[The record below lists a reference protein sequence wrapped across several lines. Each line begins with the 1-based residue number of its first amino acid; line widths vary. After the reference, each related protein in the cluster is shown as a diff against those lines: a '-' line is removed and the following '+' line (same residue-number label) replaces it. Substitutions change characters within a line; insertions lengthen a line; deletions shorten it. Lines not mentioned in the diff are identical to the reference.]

1 MAEGIVIDVSARV
14 TGYEQ
19 SLAQLKASFEHL
31 NPGASISKSITR
43 ALQIAESKVKSLGS
57 NLTPKITSNSQLDR
71 FTEKINST
79 GDAIQ
84 HVASLLGQIS
94 SDDLDLSSFSGE
106 LDELTQKIRE
116 LDALLNKNIT
126 EQFREKIIAA
136 ISGIKIDDNASPAAI
151 FQQLQEESKK
161 AAKEVVA
168 AEREMAKAE
177 EQLATRQ
184 RKLTELQSN
193 VANNPTALNNQVHKI
208 ADDYVEAMS
217 SLREQMTNGL
227 NTLLGPD
234 SADAPKLLESFFGGL
249 NPEDGA
255 DVANRIYQLRQ
266 SITAAMGKSAVKPTE
281 IYQALFGKNLSP
293 QAMSEYLRAHILP
306 KNLDDVKAQLMATL
320 QSISTNLTSTQI
332 GQVSGLISSNDIDG
346 ALQTTLD
353 LITKAY
359 ETIQAKILKK
369 RQEVAEALNR
379 RDNAQQEVN
388 NATAQSQ
395 QSVDNEQTARELM
408 AQVMQQNQALQEQ
421 NDLLKQ
427 ELARQ
432 VEDKAVNIK
441 SRAADTKEE
450 TAAFKVA
457 KEEAEQYNEQLDK
470 IDNRRQLVNHIEG
483 IAQRWFSIYAAVRMA
498 GNAIRSVVST
508 LEELDKTITNIAIV
522 TDMTQDDLW
531 SQMSTYTAM
540 AKEYAVSISGV
551 YEVSQLFYQQGLQT
565 RDVMTLTGETLKMA
579 RIAGLDYAKATDFM
593 TNALRSF
600 KMENEEAGRVTDVYS
615 SLAASAAI
623 SVSELANA
631 MSKTASSAYA
641 VGSSIEATSAM
652 ITVMV
657 EATRESAENI
667 GSAMKSIISR
677 YGEMTSDP
685 LKVVDSEGEE
695 MSLNRVD
702 KALQTVGITLQDANG
717 QFRNFDEVIMEL
729 AEKWNTIDKNT
740 QRYIATIMAGNRQQ
754 SRFLALVSS
763 YDRLRE
769 LTATA
774 MESEGAATSQFEKS
788 LDGIEAKTQ
797 QLQTSLQN
805 LYTSAGLQD
814 LYSFILT
821 IGSNVLDFYNDI
833 AAAFG
838 GGFKGLFAALAT
850 FSMQFVN
857 VARVVMSVVNLVKA
871 HFIGANKEVTADT
884 EKEVNKRANTELYT
898 EQELNAKILELRKSR
913 EAEITRLTEEE
924 LEKRAANELKLE
936 KQKQKAGNWF
946 KKNGSMIGSTI
957 AAGSSIVGGM
967 LTDSKLSSAVSGFGG
982 LAGAAVQGFVGQDWI
997 GAAMSLISSIG
1008 PLVSFFT
1015 QLNAVTD
1022 ELAESTKKYQ
1032 EAQEKAA
1039 QKRSEATK
1047 IKNEADSLKKLS
1059 ERLEEAKERQYD
1071 SAEAKQEYLSVMK
1084 EIAEQY
1090 PSLVAYYD
1098 SEKNAIV
1105 KNTEVLDNY
1114 IKKRK
1119 QEAAIAEKEAI
1130 IAAAGADSRYSINIA
1145 NANSVHSG
1153 DTDSNDLARI
1163 HNQEKAMLQGE
1174 YEHVSEAMY
1183 ETFAEYLHNNEDYLA
1198 DTEISN
1204 LLGFDYDNE
1213 KNQKQIQKHYSQV
1226 KDEFSKDD
1234 INALTYVATGEFGWG
1249 DREETAVLLLDLQRS
1264 LEQAQ
1269 QTEEGLSA
1277 AYYEWEQRWF
1287 KNIKEYSRENSLFYE
1302 AFQYAKQGILHA
1314 DTFEATREDLL
1325 HQAAVAFVKSLDLE
1339 GYTDLQRQHFIQLF
1353 ESKFKADSPQALE
1366 LSTSQDIFQSE
1377 LDRFWTGASAED
1389 YTLDILEYYQTADTK
1404 IIEQIDKVFNNLAK
1418 YSIDQLDSF
1427 LASPEIEDSD
1437 AATDLRAEW
1446 QQQNGTVVSNAKKA
1460 AETIIKTGSNVLDET
1475 KNFIDTLAPT
1485 YLSAYIG
1492 QLRSFSANK
1501 VLNDGSISSGISNI
1515 QDVWDKASKNDEEL
1529 QILKNSDLTTL
1540 TSIYDTAQKI
1550 GKMGDSSLADSI
1562 RDLSQ
1567 YIDINLNTELQTYLD
1582 TLQGSL
1588 PDLETALKNASSGMD
1603 SKAMFAMANRL
1614 GKSVS
1619 DFSFKDGKYYL
1630 NDFNDIYDSYS
1641 KASDILEQRLNEIQ
1655 LDENADN
1662 YNELSAE
1669 AEKLRGRIAELR
1681 NYTDNY
1687 LKKTFLLQTGQ
1698 IDKFLEE
1705 LNVGA
1710 EVKQEIAHGDYTHI
1724 PPEYISAVT
1733 SAAGKTY
1740 NEIYDILIGQINGSS
1755 KQTTIKAT
1763 DVNLN
1768 LLKSL
1773 GLAGNGVVAGD
1784 ELLINWANA
1793 TADQI
1798 DALRQ
1803 IILDDGGIGSDER
1816 NNLLRSIYDSKFK
1829 NNRTEALLQV
1839 IDSYTNFDRS
1849 VAEAFA
1855 SSIGE
1860 TVEGLERKGIIAL
1873 DQITGAYSM
1882 TFGVLQQ
1889 QIEEAKANGVSDTEL
1904 AKLKDAISTLYSGI
1918 ANNIVKALEGSLSST
1933 DAQELSKSVEDI
1945 FGLKLDFS
1953 STAKGLGLSN
1963 EIAATLYQ
1971 RLMAIDGIAARLVFD
1986 ALYDSLTKSE
1996 ATCQNISTTMRHL
2009 AEVQKEIGRLENQA
2023 NDASKKRVQSL
2034 KDQYKLLSQI
2044 AYKQSMDSNSFKFL
2058 DRSLPTGYESPIN
2071 YLQSTVK
2078 SFDIINQ
2085 ASEDGHIALTDFY
2098 NIVMEM
2104 SNVAAITGQTITVFG
2119 QTITGDLVQTSE
2131 LIQKGFK
2138 VWSDIDGTASI
2149 GAEAAASIGLNF
2161 EAGVEEG
2168 QGSIES
2174 GIKAFAQQQIDMLN
2188 AMINAL
2194 EGVAALEELE
2204 TGTGD
2209 KSLGLGEVL
2218 KNFYATDEEGNLKD
2232 EMSNEAQAWITY
2244 FEQAVNENE
2253 KLKAFVDKI
2262 KVSNRNLITYLQDG
2276 NVAAEKKK
2284 NVLSHLYEL
2293 MNSDDWGDDLSQ
2305 VADKW
2310 AEQGFNFD
2318 TKTGFLNFSEPIE
2331 TDVPLTLKVVLEGI
2345 DAEGLKGFS
2354 DLLSQMLD
2362 VDSKG
2367 NINLTGTMGRGIA
2380 YALNLTRTEN
2390 GDKITMTVGNDTIT
2404 SESFNASDPEALDA
2418 AVTAVIKKGAEK
2430 AGIFSMANANFTVD
2444 NVEQGGKQ
2452 YIATENGDTLEYH
2465 KTINGSNPPIIT
2477 ISGTSIKGGYISIAS
2492 AIETY
2497 KKEKQKQATI
2507 NQDTLNTQTN
2517 ETFTGVE
2524 SGSGLGYEIQF
2535 KDNGATAAIK
2545 IGGKEI
2551 ATWSDNDG
2559 TGLTLNSA
2567 IERAFTLYQQQY
2579 GSNSVET
2586 PSLPSGN
2593 KEIIPEDKGITLGY
2607 KITPNENG
2615 GYSVTFGE
2623 GSKWGTPAAWDGTK
2637 AGLQSVLTQA
2647 AMHYYTKHGSGSLPE
2662 GFDPLGQSISG
2673 TVVSA
2678 EDDGNTLQ
2686 YYLSFD
2692 KNIDSG
2698 RITIGSGSTYVS
2710 MGWSG
2715 NHAEGIQRA
2724 LRIYHNRIASA
2735 AKEPSFDSDNIE
2747 IYDNDNGIVYS
2758 FAANEKDGQFYLPG
2772 GTTPVSQAEFIDGI
2786 QTWVATN
2793 RGTIAEELKDT
2804 GLTKVEVSSGPEG
2817 TKVNAV
2823 GDYWAADG
2831 TGIGYYLSLKTK
2843 ENGNV
2848 NGYSTGTIKNAVDG
2862 TKNWLKSL
2870 EEKYGSGEAIADALG
2885 AGKLVINPETNQVT
2899 MEEIPIANGYKLD
2912 YNLQITT
2919 IGDAAT
2925 TQKALEEKI
2934 ATVKRLQAVYKDLEA
2949 LKVEQNTTGIE
2960 GSAIFP
2966 SKYVPLDLGLIVKIT
2981 DSGVKVSGNV
2991 SGLASTYDSIDDFM
3005 NALIDFYEQKLGQ
3018 TVDINNTTQV
3028 ENDLSTGGNE
3038 VTNAASYAHSGT
3050 ATNIVY
3056 PDDQSDALYNQYP
3069 DKNAESELEE
3079 EILDKVTQIA
3089 EEETNPTTEGT
3100 REPAEEAP
3108 EYSIEETKEIFKQM
3122 SSNADDLMWEAY
3134 DRAAEANA
3142 IKENSGDKYTEEAST
3157 FKQFKEGLDAYL
3169 NILKEIGTNKSEESS
3184 VLTQEQVKFLYENQ
3198 ASDSSIQQVITE
3210 LEGLSGLTD
3219 AEQEKTQ
3226 ETISWLQQIQ
3236 SSDSSQLEKMN
3247 AIAKKTR
3254 LPYTP
3259 AELKAGLDGI
3269 SIHGDLWAGGW
3280 QLVYS
3285 DGNGGNKHEPAE
3297 PKVPTKVKAKGNT
3310 QAKGTLMGELGPELY
3325 VTGGHYYIAG
3335 QNGAEFVDLP
3345 DDAIVFNHL
3354 QTQRLM
3360 SSGSAGRGRAI
3371 TNEKKAT
3378 SYATGNV
3385 AMASASETVAKL
3397 RELRA
3402 LWESLLNQDFK
3413 SLTQA
3418 AGGGGGG
3425 GSEEAKKFL
3434 YDLDRWYNLL
3444 RQIEKVEEQI
3454 NYQQALRQ
3462 NMQSGYK
3469 YVRSLEYELSLL
3481 EKEASNY
3488 EMLANLQESYYQA
3501 RKADQERSI
3510 YSYFFNYDDEG
3521 LMQYRDEGFHLV
3533 ADLNRTDETGQ
3544 AVYTSEQQIAAITN
3558 ALKAA
3563 GYDAD
3568 LISNTLYY
3576 DEAGEKLT
3584 DSADIIQ
3591 NFYDK
3596 FDGWIEEMDAEYDSF
3611 NEYRTKTQEALT
3623 KQNEILEEYREL
3635 QISLEKQLLEAIEN
3649 REQKIIDTLQ
3659 DEMDALKDASDK
3671 YLTGLTD
3678 ALNKE
3683 QQMYQ
3688 QNEKDT
3694 ELLRLQRQ
3702 LAILQRSGGSASE
3715 IKSLQ
3720 DQINSRM
3727 QDRYFEAQ
3735 QTEIDAIKEAS
3746 DKQLEMMQNQID
3758 LLTETL
3764 EYQKENGLLWAE
3776 VSEKMNTWKPEELAS
3791 FVQENSPEFAAAS
3804 LEEQTKTMQE
3814 SIKEFEKWYEYIH
3827 NYRAFNQFYDQIDTD
3842 TLKNEYGINTDD
3854 ETMLKR
3860 ARATAKTTYQ
3870 KEYQRQIDEEGADSD
3885 TAHRLAEEAALR
3897 ALREDY
3903 SLHPA
3908 MGPGRSGIDT
3918 SGAIGG
3924 DVSGNTGAYS
3934 KVEEVEKAWNNAMSL
3949 YNDAKRRM
3957 SEKLLS
3963 FNDYVKRITGVPFEN
3978 LDATARQDVTAT
3990 YQSYFNSHNSAK
4002 NDKEKAAAELKR
4014 IFYGYPEAV
4023 KKLGLKLP
4031 TFDIGGIVD
4040 KTGPALVHAK
4050 EGVITPEQV
4059 DMLRKLTITS
4069 GKQSLAYQMAELN
4082 EVYSNLVAPLTHLAD
4097 NSTNGLVIKN
4107 ATVNMNVQSIANDYD
4122 ARRAGEQALDEMMR
4136 IARKTGAQSIR
4147 R

>member
-19 SLAQLKASFEHL
+19 SLAQLKASFDHL

-43 ALQIAESKVKSLGS
+43 ALQIAESKVKSLGN

-79 GDAIQ
+79 SDAIQ

-106 LDELTQKIRE
+106 FDELTQKIHE
-116 LDALLNKNIT
+116 LEALLNKNIT
-126 EQFREKIIAA
+126 EQFREKITAA
-136 ISGIKIDDNASPAAI
+136 ISGIKIDDNATPAAI
-151 FQQLQEESKK
+151 FQQLEEASKK
-161 AAKEVVA
+161 AAKAVVA

-266 SITAAMGKSAVKPTE
+266 SITAAMGKSPVKPTE

-293 QAMSEYLRAHILP
+293 QAMSAYLQAHILP

-332 GQVSGLISSNDIDG
+332 GQVSGLISNNDIDG

-395 QSVDNEQTARELM
+395 QSADNEQIAREQL

-432 VEDKAVNIK
+432 VEDKTVNIK
-441 SRAADTKEE
+441 NRAADTKEE
-450 TAAFKVA
+450 AENLKLASG
-457 KEEAEQYNEQLDK
+457 EAEQYNQQLDK

-838 GGFKGLFAALAT
+838 GGFKGLLAALVT
-850 FSMQFVN
+850 FSAQFYN
-857 VARVVMSVVNLVKA
+857 VARVVMSVVNLVKT

-913 EAEITRLTEEE
+913 EAEITRLTDAE
-924 LEKRAANELKLE
+924 LEKRAARELKLE

-946 KKNGSMIGSTI
+946 KKNGSMIGSTV

-982 LAGAAVQGFVGQDWI
+982 LAGAAIQGFVGQDWI
-997 GAAMSLISSIG
+997 GAVMSLISSIG

-1047 IKNEADSLKKLS
+1047 INNEAEALKKLS

-1098 SEKNAIV
+1098 SENNAIV
-1105 KNTEVLDNY
+1105 ENTKALDTY

-1153 DTDSNDLARI
+1153 DTDNNDLARI

-1174 YEHVSEAMY
+1174 YEHVSDAIY
-1183 ETFAEYLHNNEDYLA
+1183 ETFAEYLRNNKDFLA

-1213 KNQKQIQKHYSQV
+1213 INQKQIQNHYSQV

-1234 INALTYVATGEFGWG
+1234 INALTYVANGKLWG
-1249 DREETAVLLLDLQRS
+1249 DRKETAVLLLDLQRS

-1302 AFQYAKQGILHA
+1302 VFQYAKQGILHA

-1339 GYTDLQRQHFIQLF
+1339 GYTDLQRQHLIQLF
-1353 ESKFKADSPQALE
+1353 ENKFKADSPQALE

-1377 LDRFWTGASAED
+1377 LDRFWTGASAKD
-1389 YTLDILEYYQTADTK
+1389 YTLDILEYYQTTDTK

-1427 LASPEIEDSD
+1427 LASLGIEDSD
-1437 AATDLRAEW
+1437 AALDLKTEW
-1446 QQQNGTVVSNAKKA
+1446 QQQNGTVVSDAKKA

-1492 QLRSFSANK
+1492 QLRSFSVDK
-1501 VLNDGSISSGISNI
+1501 VLNDGSISSGISSI
-1515 QDVWDKASKNDEEL
+1515 QDVWNEASKNDDAL

-1540 TSIYDTAQKI
+1540 TGIYDAAKEIEKI
-1550 GKMGDSSLADSI
+1550 DDSNLADSI

-1603 SKAMFAMANRL
+1603 SKTMFAMANRL
-1614 GKSVS
+1614 GKSIS

-1641 KASDILEQRLNEIQ
+1641 KASDILEQRLNEIK

-1662 YNELSAE
+1662 YNELLAE
-1669 AEKLRGRIAELR
+1669 AEKLKGRIAELR

-1740 NEIYDILIGQINGSS
+1740 NEIYDILVGQINDSS

-1763 DVNLN
+1763 EANLD
-1768 LLKSL
+1768 LLKRL
-1773 GLAGNGVVAGD
+1773 GLAGDKVVAGD

-1798 DALRQ
+1798 DFLRQ
-1803 IILDDGGIGSDER
+1803 IILDDSKIGSDER
-1816 NNLLRSIYDSKFK
+1816 NKLLRSIYDSKFK

-1839 IDSYTNFDRS
+1839 INSYTNFDRS

-1855 SSIGE
+1855 LSIGE
-1860 TVEGLERKGIIAL
+1860 TVEGLEKKGIIAL
-1873 DQITGAYSM
+1873 NQITGAYSM
-1882 TFGVLQQ
+1882 TFDVLQQ

-2009 AEVQKEIGRLENQA
+2009 AEVQKEIKRLQDQT
-2023 NDASKKRVQSL
+2023 NDADKKRIQSL
-2034 KDQYKLLSQI
+2034 KDQYNLLSQI

-2058 DRSLPTGYESPIN
+2058 DRSLPTGYEGPIN
-2071 YLQSTVK
+2071 YLQSAVK

-2119 QTITGDLVQTSE
+2119 QTITGDLMQTSE
-2131 LIQKGFK
+2131 LIQKGFS
-2138 VWSDIDGTASI
+2138 VWSNIDGIASI

-2161 EAGVEEG
+2161 EAGVKEG
-2168 QGSIES
+2168 QSSIKS
-2174 GIKAFAQQQIDMLN
+2174 GIKAFAKQQIEMLD

-2204 TGTGD
+2204 TGD
-2209 KSLGLGEVL
+2209 NSLGKVL
-2218 KNFYATDEEGNLKD
+2218 DNFYATDEEGKTGLSEGAK
-2232 EMSNEAQAWITY
+2232 QWITN
-2244 FEQAVNENE
+2244 FEKSLETNE
-2253 KLKAFVDKI
+2253 KLKALVDKI
-2262 KVSNRNLITYLQDG
+2262 KVSDQSLIEYLK
-2276 NVAAEKKK
+2276 AEDVTAEQKK
-2284 NVLSHLYEL
+2284 NVLSRLYEL
-2293 MNSDDWGDDLSQ
+2293 MKSNDWGDDLSQ
-2305 VADKW
+2305 VANKW

-2318 TKTGFLNFSEPIE
+2318 AKSGFLNFSEPIE

-2380 YALNLTRTEN
+2380 YALNLTRAEN

-2418 AVTAVIKKGAEK
+2418 AVKSILKSGAEK
-2430 AGIFSMANANFTVD
+2430 AGIFSMTDANFTVD

-2477 ISGTSIKGGYISIAS
+2477 ISGTSVKGGYVSIAS

-2497 KKEKQKQATI
+2497 KKEKQKQAVI

-2517 ETFTGVE
+2517 ETFTGIE

-2535 KDNGATAAIK
+2535 KDNGATATIK

-2551 ATWSDNDG
+2551 TTWSDNDG

-2567 IERAFTLYQQQY
+2567 IKRAFALYQQQY

-2586 PSLPSGN
+2586 PSLPAGN
-2593 KEIIPEDKGITLGY
+2593 KKIIPEDKGITLGY

-2623 GSKWGTPAAWDGTK
+2623 GSKWGTPAAWNGTK
-2637 AGLQSVLTQA
+2637 EGLQSVLTQA
-2647 AMHYYTKHGSGSLPE
+2647 AMHYYTEHGSGSLPE

-2772 GTTPVSQAEFIDGI
+2772 GTAPVSQAEFIAGI

-2804 GLTKVEVSSGPEG
+2804 GLTQVEVSSGPEG

-2848 NGYSTGTIKNAVDG
+2848 NGYSTGTIKNAVDA

-2870 EEKYGSGEAIADALG
+2870 EAKYGRGEAIADALG

-2919 IGDAAT
+2919 TGDATAT
-2925 TQKALEEKI
+2925 QEALEEKI
-2934 ATVKRLQAVYKDLEA
+2934 ATVKRLQAAYKDLEA

-2966 SKYVPLDLGLIVKIT
+2966 SKYFPLDLGLIVKIT

-3038 VTNAASYAHSGT
+3038 TTNATPYTHGGT
-3050 ATNIVY
+3050 ATNVVY

-3069 DKNAESELEE
+3069 DKNVESEFEE

-3100 REPAEEAP
+3100 KAPDTENALTDEEIIADLN
-3108 EYSIEETKEIFKQM
+3108 TKVGDALKLW
-3122 SSNADDLMWEAY
+3122 AD
-3134 DRAAEANA
+3134 
-3142 IKENSGDKYTEEAST
+3142 
-3157 FKQFKEGLDAYL
+3157 
-3169 NILKEIGTNKSEESS
+3169 KSEEADLAKSEGS
-3184 VLTQEQVKFLYENQ
+3184 DDADHLEEEAQALHQLVLTLMDSQDILNAGQSQEQQQTQDLSQDQIKYLYDNKVSNDSIDTIIGQLE
-3198 ASDSSIQQVITE
+3198 ASKSDDETTNAQIQQTIDW
-3210 LEGLSGLTD
+3210 LSALKQGN
-3219 AEQEKTQ
+3219 
-3226 ETISWLQQIQ
+3226 SN
-3236 SSDSSQLEKMN
+3236 QLEKMN
-3247 AIAKKTR
+3247 QIAAKTR

-3259 AELKAGLDGI
+3259 TELKAGLDGI
-3269 SIHGDLWAGGW
+3269 SIHGDFNGSQLVVPDGKGGW
-3280 QLVYS
+3280 YHFALQ
-3285 DGNGGNKHEPAE
+3285 GEG
-3297 PKVPTKVKAKGNT
+3297 TAKGNA

-3360 SSGSAGRGRAI
+3360 KTGAAGRGSAV

-3378 SYATGNV
+3378 SYATGNI
-3385 AMASASETVAKL
+3385 AMASAKDTLNTLIQL
-3397 RELRA
+3397 RS
-3402 LWESLLNQDFK
+3402 LWQSIFDNGNF
-3413 SLTQA
+3413 LTMGQK

-3425 GSEEAKKFL
+3425 TNQKSNAGFL
-3434 YDLDRWYNLL
+3434 ADLERWYNLVQL
-3444 RQIEKVEEQI
+3444 IAKVEKDITYEEQLRNKIQSDRTI
-3454 NYQQALRQ
+3454 NGQAYYESQKRSLQALEQ
-3462 NMQSGYK
+3462 EIAYNK
-3469 YVRSLEYELSLL
+3469 EL
-3481 EKEASNY
+3481 A
-3488 EMLANLQESYYQA
+3488 ALQESYYDARLKDLQA
-3501 RKADQERSI
+3501 SNYGKIFTYNEEGVLLYNDTADLGNGQRGGLHALAELNKTNADGSTKYTAREQYEMLLSWGFAESMKYDKSGKEILQESGKN
-3510 YSYFFNYDDEG
+3510 SDDFYTKSVQAFWDDMQSWKDELDDLRDSFEDQKEKILKNEQTRNK
-3521 LMQYRDEGFHLV
+3521 LMQE
-3533 ADLNRTDETGQ
+3533 
-3544 AVYTSEQQIAAITN
+3544 
-3558 ALKAA
+3558 
-3563 GYDAD
+3563 
-3568 LISNTLYY
+3568 
-3576 DEAGEKLT
+3576 
-3584 DSADIIQ
+3584 IIDNQ
-3591 NFYDK
+3591 VEVENK
-3596 FDGWIEEMDAEYDSF
+3596 V
-3611 NEYRTKTQEALT
+3611 
-3623 KQNEILEEYREL
+3623 
-3635 QISLEKQLLEAIEN
+3635 LEAIEN
-3649 REQKIIDTLQ
+3649 REQAIIDKLQ
-3659 DEMDALKDASDK
+3659 DNYDALKDASEK
-3671 YLTGLTD
+3671 YMEGLNEALTKEREMY
-3678 ALNKE
+3678 NK
-3683 QQMYQ
+3683 QQS
-3688 QNEKDT
+3688 DI
-3694 ELLRLQRQ
+3694 ELVKLQRR
-3702 LAILQRSGGSASE
+3702 LNILQRSGGSASE
-3715 IKSLQ
+3715 IASLQ
-3720 DQINSRM
+3720 QQINAQL
-3727 QDRYFEAQ
+3727 QDKYFEEQQAQ
-3735 QTEIDAIKEAS
+3735 IDAVKEAS
-3746 DKQLEMMQNQID
+3746 DKQLEKMQKQIE
-3758 LLTETL
+3758 LATETL
-3764 EYQKENGLLWAE
+3764 TYTKENGLLWQE
-3776 VSEKMNTWKPEELAS
+3776 VYKVMEQSPQEIAAFIQEYDTELKSKSALQRTKDLRELAGS
-3791 FVQENSPEFAAAS
+3791 VERWAAYYRDNEANKLLDTEGQHNWDTFTASASQRYAKVWTDENILEAKTRFAEEYAKSADPNRAGAAADEYLNKLMAKYREEHPNEFPKGELPKEEEKKTGGGSTTPNGKGYKWYWNAESNSERYALSDWADRHKLDKTYLFDTPQGS
-3804 LEEQTKTMQE
+3804 LENYKKQPTTTE
-3814 SIKEFEKWYEYIH
+3814 SSSGYKV
-3827 NYRAFNQFYDQIDTD
+3827 
-3842 TLKNEYGINTDD
+3842 EYGGKTYKADKNLPNP
-3854 ETMLKR
+3854 E
-3860 ARATAKTTYQ
+3860 ATLVAKLVKAGMSIIDA
-3870 KEYQRQIDEEGADSD
+3870 KEY
-3885 TAHRLAEEAALR
+3885 
-3897 ALREDY
+3897 
-3903 SLHPA
+3903 
-3908 MGPGRSGIDT
+3908 
-3918 SGAIGG
+3918 
-3924 DVSGNTGAYS
+3924 
-3934 KVEEVEKAWNNAMSL
+3934 
-3949 YNDAKRRM
+3949 
-3957 SEKLLS
+3957 
-3963 FNDYVKRITGVPFEN
+3963 
-3978 LDATARQDVTAT
+3978 
-3990 YQSYFNSHNSAK
+3990 
-4002 NDKEKAAAELKR
+4002 
-4014 IFYGYPEAV
+4014 V
-4023 KKLGLKLP
+4023 KKNIK
-4031 TFDIGGIVD
+4031 TYDIGGMVE
-4040 KTGPALVHAK
+4040 KTGIAMVHAK

-4082 EVYSNLVAPLTHLAD
+4082 EVYSNLAAPLTHLAD
-4097 NSTNGLVIKN
+4097 NSTNGLVIEN